1 MKSNVWTESNARV
14 VIKTKKIV
22 LSCFQSS
29 IDMAHHIVESVSELS
44 ALMKGKYFYK
54 DIYSLITVSA
64 KLRIFPIIDTGNHWI
79 ELNLLK

>member
-1 MKSNVWTESNARV
+1 
-14 VIKTKKIV
+14 
-22 LSCFQSS
+22 
-29 IDMAHHIVESVSELS
+29 MAHHIVESVSELS

-54 DIYSLITVSA
+54 GIYSLITVSA